1 MNRDANPNTSVP
13 DRILR
18 WRQVQ
23 PLVGLSRST
32 WWRMC
37 REQSAPAPLR
47 LSERCV
53 GWSEG
58 SILAFQASRVTA
70 ASTR

>member
-1 MNRDANPNTSVP
+1 MNCNTNTNTSGP

-23 PLVGLSRST
+23 PLVGLSRTT

-37 REQSAPAPLR
+37 RERSAPAPLR
-47 LSERCV
+47 LSDRCV
-53 GWSEG
+53 GWSER
-58 SILAFQASRVTA
+58 SILAFQASRATA
-70 ASTR
+70 A